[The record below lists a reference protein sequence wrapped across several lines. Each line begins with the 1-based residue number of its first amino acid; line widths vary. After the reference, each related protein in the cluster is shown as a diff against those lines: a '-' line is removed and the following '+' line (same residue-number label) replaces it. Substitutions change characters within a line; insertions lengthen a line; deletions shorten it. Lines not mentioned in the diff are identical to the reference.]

1 MDLLTP
7 TPRTDG
13 ALVPGDITS
22 GQQAGEVPGR
32 APIEK
37 KPYRCN
43 PSAPARIVG
52 DMIAGMPQNDQ
63 TATPDLTPVEK
74 VLDTRTTLPRREVE
88 P

>member
-7 TPRTDG
+7 TPRMDG

-22 GQQAGEVPGR
+22 GQQAGEVPSR

-37 KPYRCN
+37 KAVTYRWS
-43 PSAPARIVG
+43 SAARIVG
-52 DMIAGMPQNDQ
+52 DAVSGMPQNDQ

-74 VLDTRTTLPRREVE
+74 VVDSITTLPRREVE

>member
-7 TPRTDG
+7 TPRMDG

-22 GQQAGEVPGR
+22 GQQAGEVPSR

-37 KPYRCN
+37 NAVTYKWS
-43 PSAPARIVG
+43 SAARIVG
-52 DMIAGMPQNDQ
+52 DAVSGMPQNDQ

-74 VLDTRTTLPRREVE
+74 VVDTRTTLPRREVE